1 MTGKYSP
8 LRQWL
13 HHEFFEVLP
22 TDEVSRTLA
31 NTRYGDY
38 NILFGDDFV
47 KKSAESSSFLIGAGA
62 LGCEFIKMFALM
74 GVSTTGNGRIVCTDD
89 DNI

>member
-1 MTGKYSP
+1 MKLTGKYGP

-22 TDEVSRTLA
+22 EEVNRSHA
-31 NTRYGDY
+31 NTRYGDF

-47 KKSAESSSFLIGAGA
+47 RKCAESSSFLIGAGA
-62 LGCEFIKMFALM
+62 LGC
-74 GVSTTGNGRIVCTDD
+74 
-89 DNI
+89 